1 MFSRAFY
8 SRVGSSQLIRANAG
22 VLQARSLSSNC
33 IAAVDKLKVALEQ
46 YRVENYAQCIPTRF
60 KKDII
65 RAAKEAETEHIALEG
80 LQKVIANI
88 GASSKVSRHDMEL
101 IFFENGVS
109 GRISTEQMLKIL

>member
-1 MFSRAFY
+1 MTLICIRLVFAEIYTNTISLHVFSKTTSAL
-8 SRVGSSQLIRANAG
+8 STGSDS
-22 VLQARSLSSNC
+22 
-33 IAAVDKLKVALEQ
+33 
-46 YRVENYAQCIPTRF
+46 YAQCIPTRF